1 MRATRLRPSPAMVVA
16 CLALLVALGGT
27 SLATVSAVLPK
38 NSVGTPQLKKGAV
51 GTAKLKNGA
60 VTSAKVKNGSLLAVD
75 FKPGQLP
82 GGSAGAQGP
91 QGPPGPQGEKG
102 PKGDAGAPGLSGA
115 QYVMNATSNAWS
127 SQKIVDAVCPA
138 GKKVVGGGF
147 TTDGTGEKYAKV
159 TYSAPWQDLTYWRVI
174 ARWQDGVFPQGWQ
187 LVAYAVCA
195 SVTP

>member
-1 MRATRLRPSPAMVVA
+1 MRATRFRPSPAMVVA

-38 NSVGTPQLKKGAV
+38 NSVGTPQLKKNAV

-82 GGSAGAQGP
+82 GGSAGAQGL

-102 PKGDAGAPGLSGA
+102 PKGDPGAPGLANVEYAWFMSLDA
-115 QYVMNATSNAWS
+115 FATAKAASVA
-127 SQKIVDAVCPA
+127 CPS
-138 GKKVVGGGF
+138 GKKVIGGG
-147 TTDGTGEKYAKV
+147 YALDPIG
-159 TYSAPWQDLTYWRVI
+159 AQNARVV
-174 ARWQDGVFPQGWQ
+174 ASTPFQNNTAWYVYAVWEPGVFPQKWW
-187 LVAYAVCA
+187 VSAYAVCA
-195 SVTP
+195 SVAP